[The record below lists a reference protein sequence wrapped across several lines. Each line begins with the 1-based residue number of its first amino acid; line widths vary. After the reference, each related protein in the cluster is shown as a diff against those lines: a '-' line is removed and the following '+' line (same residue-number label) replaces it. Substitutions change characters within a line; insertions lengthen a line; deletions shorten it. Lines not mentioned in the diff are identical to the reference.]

1 MAANWNGGE
10 YMAVYGYMRVSTRE
24 QNERRQWDALTAYGV
39 RKESL
44 YMDKTS
50 GKDFERPAYRRLMR
64 KLGKGDLLVVKSI
77 DRLGRNYLD
86 VMEQWRVI
94 TKEKG
99 ADVKVLDMALLDTTQ
114 SKDLLGTFIADLV
127 LQLLSFMAESERTA
141 IRQRQAEG
149 IASAKARGVKFGRP
163 KRPLPQNFDELCEQW
178 LMGGLTLRDAS
189 RVAGMPQSTFYRK
202 VRQHKKAALRYAAN
216 NSY

>member
-1 MAANWNGGE
+1 
-10 YMAVYGYMRVSTRE
+10 MAVYGYIRVSTRD
-24 QNERRQWDALTAYGV
+24 QNESRQWDALTAHGIP
-39 RKESL
+39 KECL
-44 YMDKTS
+44 YVDKMS

-64 KLGKGDLLVVKSI
+64 KLRKGDLLVVKSI

-86 VMEQWRVI
+86 VLEQWRMI
-94 TKEKG
+94 TKETG
-99 ADVKVLDMALLDTTQ
+99 ADVRVLDMALLDTTQ

-127 LQLLSFMAESERTA
+127 LQLLSFMAETERTT

-163 KRPLPQNFDELCEQW
+163 EHPLPQNFETLCEQW

-189 RVAGMPQSTFYRK
+189 RDAGMAQSTFYRK

-216 NSY
+216 HSY

>member
-1 MAANWNGGE
+1 
-10 YMAVYGYMRVSTRE
+10 MAVYGYIRVSTRE
-24 QNERRQWDALTAYGV
+24 QNESRQLDALTAYGI
-39 RKESL
+39 REESL
-44 YMDKTS
+44 YLDKTS
-50 GKDFERPAYRRLMR
+50 GKNFERPAYRRLMR
-64 KLGKGDLLVVKSI
+64 RLKKGDLLVVKSI

-99 ADVKVLDMALLDTTQ
+99 VDVKVLDMALLDTTQ

-127 LQLLSFMAESERTA
+127 LQLLSFMAENERTT

-163 KRPLPQNFDELCEQW
+163 EHPLPRNFDELCEQW

-189 RVAGMPQSTFYRK
+189 RDAGMPQSTFYRK
-202 VRQHKKAALRYAAN
+202 VRQHKKAALKYAAN